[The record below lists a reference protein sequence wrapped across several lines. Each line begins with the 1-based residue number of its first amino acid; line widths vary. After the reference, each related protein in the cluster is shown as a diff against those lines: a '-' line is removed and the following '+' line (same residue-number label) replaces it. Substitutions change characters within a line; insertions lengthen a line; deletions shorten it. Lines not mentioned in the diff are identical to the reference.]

1 MNKASQEC
9 CHQIDNYSKG
19 SSVDLR
25 AVGYITME
33 LMQKYIN
40 DDRTIGVEEP
50 DFWGQDSKAVAFLR
64 MTSHATLVEQLL
76 KVMFS
81 TLCLIV
87 SNNISIHFFN
97 VVGKRKCLGGSFLSH
112 RSLSVEGLSIQYDL
126 LVDS

>member
-9 CHQIDNYSKG
+9 CHQIDNSSKG

-40 DDRTIGVEEP
+40 DDGTIGVEEP

-64 MTSHATLVEQLL
+64 MTSYATSVEQLS
-76 KVMFS
+76 KVRFS

-87 SNNISIHFFN
+87 I
-97 VVGKRKCLGGSFLSH
+97 
-112 RSLSVEGLSIQYDL
+112 
-126 LVDS
+126 